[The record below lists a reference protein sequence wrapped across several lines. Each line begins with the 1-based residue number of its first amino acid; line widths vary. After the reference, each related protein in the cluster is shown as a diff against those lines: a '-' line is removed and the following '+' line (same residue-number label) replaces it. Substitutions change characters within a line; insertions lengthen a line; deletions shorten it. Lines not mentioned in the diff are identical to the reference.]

1 MLNSIVC
8 TPNSTRIVRAPS
20 EAAFI
25 LKEHEYVYLPWG
37 MYVAIFSLSSIYVFK
52 YTVCLFVCLWEL
64 NYIQAAWNI
73 CIIHLFWCLHYKT
86 FSFSLLTDHCF
97 DQCSG
102 SFDLQ
107 QND

>member
-1 MLNSIVC
+1 MLRIMLNSIVC

-64 NYIQAAWNI
+64 LELQTG
-73 CIIHLFWCLHYKT
+73 CLEY
-86 FSFSLLTDHCF
+86 
-97 DQCSG
+97 
-102 SFDLQ
+102 LQ
-107 QND
+107 NSSVLVFALQDF